1 MKGIISGFVQLFFA
15 WRIFV
20 LTSNVCLC
28 GIVVLLALLG
38 TGNLS
43 SPVICYS
50 NLGMIAGGIATAAE
64 CGITSQFLQ
73 FQRFQVRRI
82 IFLYLPN
89 VTANATIGRRHYLAS
104 VRLLV

>member
-1 MKGIISGFVQLFFA
+1 MFA
-15 WRIFV
+15 Y
-20 LTSNVCLC
+20 
-28 GIVVLLALLG
+28 VVLLCFSLFSEPV
-38 TGNLS
+38 TVS

-64 CGITSQFLQ
+64 CGITSQFVQ
-73 FQRFQVRRI
+73 FQRFQVRRVV
-82 IFLYLPN
+82 FLHLPS